1 MRKHNTCIR
10 MVGSTALALLDVF
23 EKYNNMRDYIITKVA
38 NSELTNKGLLGRN
51 RKAGQLF
58 RFATVFA

>member
-1 MRKHNTCIR
+1 
-10 MVGSTALALLDVF
+10 MVGSTALALLDIF

-38 NSELTNKGLLGRN
+38 NSELTNKDLLGGN